1 MPSMV
6 LGNCCQAPL
15 RPTRAS
21 RVCEP
26 TSTPQ
31 MTSVTVTCLVDAT
44 GNRAT
49 VRSCVTPR
57 PRLVPRLPCGYGLGG
72 RGRQPPRTGSGGHRI
87 PCSTIVADPTCRG
100 PDTRGPAAGTAAGP
114 GRPQAGQGP
123 LADHAALELGQGGE
137 EVKHQLAAGRSGD
150 RAEH

>member
-57 PRLVPRLPCGYGLGG
+57 RLVPRLPCGYGLGG
-72 RGRQPPRTGSGGHRI
+72 RGRQPPRTGSGGHWT

-100 PDTRGPAAGTAAGP
+100 PDTRGPAAGAATGP
-114 GRPQAGQGP
+114 GRLQAGQGA
-123 LADHAALELGQGGE
+123 LADHPALELGERGE
-137 EVKHQLAAGRSGD
+137 EVEDQLAAGRGGGD
-150 RAEH
+150 RL

>member
-6 LGNCCQAPL
+6 LGNCCHAPL

-57 PRLVPRLPCGYGLGG
+57 RRLVPKLPCGYGLGG
-72 RGRQPPRTGSGGHRI
+72 RGRQPPRTGSRGHRT

-100 PDTRGPAAGTAAGP
+100 PDTRRVSAITVQKILGDKG
-114 GRPQAGQGP
+114 
-123 LADHAALELGQGGE
+123 LAPRHERWLALERQN
-137 EVKHQLAAGRSGD
+137 AGK
-150 RAEH
+150 AIPLTLE

>member
-31 MTSVTVTCLVDAT
+31 MMSVTVTCLVDAT
-44 GNRAT
+44 GQSGDCPV
-49 VRSCVTPR
+49 VR
-57 PRLVPRLPCGYGLGG
+57 
-72 RGRQPPRTGSGGHRI
+72 
-87 PCSTIVADPTCRG
+87 
-100 PDTRGPAAGTAAGP
+100 DTTAAAGP
-114 GRPQAGQGP
+114 KTALRLRPRGP
-123 LADHAALELGQGGE
+123 RAPTAAHRVRWPLSADSELAALISDAL
-137 EVKHQLAAGRSGD
+137 HGD
-150 RAEH
+150 QVDT